1 MEASATELDEFLD
14 KDFFGIIINDNLP
27 WAWIS
32 KMSMIWD
39 KCNRHRV
46 PVYLH
51 TGPFEEPLIQ
61 WNWDYNNERFRKQLA
76 HWPAPQFNRI
86 SQRWQA
92 GVASLITE
100 GILDQWPDLRIVICE
115 HGISWMRDM
124 RDFMLSQSWPDPL
137 PYFQKNFWITCEPE
151 EKDFIDNARWVGW
164 DRLLFAT
171 DYPHNDRGGDC
182 RLTDVETVTQ
192 MLENN
197 LLTQQEFD
205 LFTHLNY
212 LRLKHR
218 T

>member
-1 MEASATELDEFLD
+1 
-14 KDFFGIIINDNLP
+14 
-27 WAWIS
+27 
-32 KMSMIWD
+32 
-39 KCNRHRV
+39 
-46 PVYLH
+46 
-51 TGPFEEPLIQ
+51 
-61 WNWDYNNERFRKQLA
+61 
-76 HWPAPQFNRI
+76 
-86 SQRWQA
+86 
-92 GVASLITE
+92 
-100 GILDQWPDLRIVICE
+100 
-115 HGISWMRDM
+115 M